1 MADLHLARAPAPAV
15 ESSLCTE
22 KRVSSPVPVQ
32 VSDKPSHGLAARGA
46 HVVLVCRNRERAA
59 AAQSA
64 IRTATG
70 NVAIDVALADLSSQ
84 AEIRR
89 LAHEL
94 VQCYPQMYALINNAG
109 VVNTKRTVTVDGL
122 ETVFAVN
129 HLAYFLL
136 TQLLLPRL
144 VASAPARIVNVAS
157 DAHEWDTLDF
167 DDLQNE
173 RRYRTLK
180 VYGQSKLCNLLF
192 TRELARRIAG
202 TGVTVNSMHPGGVA
216 TGLGW
221 NNGWWAVLIA
231 KVLKPFLRTAEQG
244 ADTAIYLTTAPEVA
258 NINGAY
264 FYNRREH
271 HPSRAARDDDAALR
285 LWDISMQLTATREA

>member
-1 MADLHLARAPAPAV
+1 MHGKTCIVTGASAGIGQAIA
-15 ESSLCTE
+15 
-22 KRVSSPVPVQ
+22 Q
-32 VSDKPSHGLAARGA
+32 GLAAHGA
-46 HVVLVCRNRERAA
+46 QVVLVCRNPERAKA
-59 AAQSA
+59 TQDT

-70 NVAIDVALADLSSQ
+70 NTAIDIALADLSSQ
-84 AEIRR
+84 TDVRR
-89 LAHEL
+89 LAAEL
-94 VQCYPQMYALINNAG
+94 CQRYPRIHVLINNAG
-109 VVNTKRTVTVDGL
+109 VVNTKRTLTVDGI

-144 VASAPARIVNVAS
+144 VESAPARIVNVAS
-157 DAHEWDTLDF
+157 DAHRWDTLDF
-167 DDLQNE
+167 GDLQNQ
-173 RRYRTLK
+173 RRYRALK

-221 NNGWWAVLIA
+221 NNGWWAVLVSKA
-231 KVLKPFLRTAEQG
+231 LKPFLRTAEQG

-258 NINGAY
+258 TVNGTY
-264 FYNRREH
+264 FYNRRAH
-271 HPSRAARDDDAALR
+271 RPSPAAQDDEAARR
-285 LWDISMQLTATREA
+285 LWEISEQLTATQQS

>member
-1 MADLHLARAPAPAV
+1 MPGKTCIVTGASAGIGHAIA
-15 ESSLCTE
+15 
-22 KRVSSPVPVQ
+22 
-32 VSDKPSHGLAARGA
+32 HGLAARGA
-46 HVVLVCRNRERAA
+46 HVVLVCRHRERAEA
-59 AAQSA
+59 TQRV
-64 IRTATG
+64 IRTATD
-70 NVAIDVALADLSSQ
+70 NAAVDIALADLSSQ

-89 LAHEL
+89 LALEL
-94 VQCYPQMYALINNAG
+94 LQRYPRIHALINNAG
-109 VVNTKRTVTVDGL
+109 VVNAKRTVTVDGI

-157 DAHEWDTLDF
+157 DAHRWETLDF
-167 DDLQNE
+167 DDLQNQ
-173 RRYRTLK
+173 RRYRALA

-202 TGVTVNSMHPGGVA
+202 TSVTVNSMHPGGVA

-221 NNGWWAVLIA
+221 NNGWWAVLVA

-258 NINGAY
+258 TVNGTY

-271 HPSRAARDDDAALR
+271 RPSPAAQDDVAAHR
-285 LWDISMQLTATREA
+285 LWQASEQFTATRAT

>member
-1 MADLHLARAPAPAV
+1 MHGKTCIVTGASAGIGQAIA
-15 ESSLCTE
+15 
-22 KRVSSPVPVQ
+22 Q
-32 VSDKPSHGLAARGA
+32 GLAARGA
-46 HVVLVCRNRERAA
+46 HVILVCRSRARA
-59 AAQSA
+59 EATQHAM
-64 IRTATG
+64 RTATG
-70 NVAIDVALADLSSQ
+70 NSAIDIALADLSSQ
-84 AEIRR
+84 ADIRR
-89 LAHEL
+89 LAQEL
-94 VQCYPQMYALINNAG
+94 LRRYPRIHALINNAG

-144 VASAPARIVNVAS
+144 VESAPARIVNVAS
-157 DAHEWDTLDF
+157 DAHHWDTLDF
-167 DDLQNE
+167 ADLQNH
-173 RRYRTLK
+173 RRYRGLK

-202 TGVTVNSMHPGGVA
+202 TGVTVNSLHPGGVA

-231 KVLKPFLRTAEQG
+231 KVLKPFLRTAAQG
-244 ADTAIYLTTAPEVA
+244 ADAAIYLTTAPEVA
-258 NINGAY
+258 NVNGRY

-271 HPSRAARDDDAALR
+271 RPSRAAQDDEAALR
-285 LWDISMQLTATREA
+285 LWQVSEQLTATRGA